1 MSSACQ
7 TLTVE
12 EEEMRPHL
20 FVGDV
25 RLVAAEWA
33 ADYGRR
39 RLSWNHMIQ
48 QTLGAD
54 SVQTAQQFGLPAAR
68 VVAVI
73 ADFTLEFL
81 QRVHQR
87 LSPGLHLNTATGM
100 HDG

>member
-1 MSSACQ
+1 MSSGCQ

-20 FVGDV
+20 FVGDI

-48 QTLGAD
+48 Q
-54 SVQTAQQFGLPAAR
+54 VM
-68 VVAVI
+68 
-73 ADFTLEFL
+73 
-81 QRVHQR
+81 
-87 LSPGLHLNTATGM
+87 SPGNGHAGICVIQQLTS
-100 HDG
+100 